1 MPQDQKFCSRC
12 YSGHDRADA
21 DFKALVTA
29 GAVAV
34 FITGLIRTQ
43 FNCPPESKTFCTAGS
58 QIQDDMYDEH
68 P

>member
-1 MPQDQKFCSRC
+1 MPQDQNFCSRC
-12 YSGHDRADA
+12 YSGQDWADA

-43 FNCPPESKTFCTAGS
+43 FICPPGSKTFGTVGS